1 MGMMEFKSLVELCE
15 NLEKTTK
22 RNVMVDMVAD
32 FCKRLGE
39 EEVEPAISMMLG
51 RAFPKYDPRTLDV
64 SWATL
69 SKVIRQLSG
78 ADRETFHSAFRAT
91 GDVGAATQAV
101 FEKKAAKKQSTL
113 FEKPLT
119 ILEVRKIFEHM
130 AGIKGQGS
138 KERKERLLETLLSR
152 ATPLEAKY
160 IVKIVTGE
168 MRTGFQEGLME
179 AAVSRAFSIPLKE
192 VQTASMLVG
201 DVSEV
206 AYIAKKLG
214 RNGVLSLNF
223 KVFRP
228 VKPMLAHMASSLNE
242 VFEEHGGKTALE
254 FKLDGARIQIHMA
267 NGDVK
272 IFSRRL
278 TDVTKSLPEVVDLAR
293 SEVRAREAILEGEV
307 IAVNDVGKP
316 MPFQHLMRRF
326 KRIHDIDEV
335 ARNVPVELYLFDILY
350 VDGES
355 VIRSPYVERRDR
367 LKEIAGNIPL
377 TKQKITGSLAEAEE
391 FLREAVSEGHEG
403 LMAKRLDSPYTPGVR
418 GKHWFKIKEV
428 LPPLDLVVVA
438 AEYGYGRR
446 HNWLSDYYLAARD
459 GDRFMIIGKTFK
471 GLTDDEIAEMTER
484 LKKIAVREEGNRV
497 IVLPRIVVEVAYN
510 EIQSSPKY
518 ESGMALRFARITRI
532 RDDKLPEE
540 ADTIETVR
548 KIYES
553 QFKRKAKIDF
563 KET

>member
-1 MGMMEFKSLVELCE
+1 
-15 NLEKTTK
+15 
-22 RNVMVDMVAD
+22 
-32 FCKRLGE
+32 RLSE
-39 EEVEPAISMMLG
+39 EEIEPAILMMLG
-51 RAFPKYDPRTLDV
+51 RAFPKYDPRNLDV

-69 SKVIRQLSG
+69 SKVIKKLSD
-78 ADRETFHSAFRAT
+78 ADWETFHSAFRNT
-91 GDVGAATQAV
+91 GDIGAAVQAV
-101 FEKKAAKKQSTL
+101 FEGRAAKKQSTL
-113 FEKPLT
+113 FNKPLT
-119 ILEVRKIFEHM
+119 ILEVKRIFEHI
-130 AGIKGQGS
+130 AEVKGQGS
-138 KERKERLLETLLSR
+138 KERKERLLEALFSHTS
-152 ATPLEAKY
+152 PIEAKY
-160 IVKIVTGE
+160 IVKIIIGE

-201 DVSEV
+201 DISEV
-206 AYIAKKLG
+206 AHVAKKLG
-214 RNGVLSLNF
+214 RSGVLNLGF

-242 VFEEHGGKTALE
+242 VFKEHGGETALE
-254 FKLDGARIQIHMA
+254 YKLDGARIQIHVA

-278 TDVTKSLPEVVDLAR
+278 TDVTKSLPEAVDLVR
-293 SEVRAREAILEGEV
+293 SEVKAREAILEGEV
-307 IAVNDVGKP
+307 IAVNDEGKP

-326 KRIHDIDEV
+326 KRIHGIDEV
-335 ARNVPVELYLFDILY
+335 ARSIPVKLYLFDILY

-355 VIRSPYVERRDR
+355 MIKAPYIERRNR

-377 TKQKITGSLAEAEE
+377 TKQKIINDLKEAEE

-418 GKHWFKIKEV
+418 GKHWFKVKEV
-428 LPPLDLVVVA
+428 LPPLDLVIVA

-446 HNWLSDYYLAARD
+446 HNWLSDYYLAARSGSD
-459 GDRFMIIGKTFK
+459 FVVVGKTFK
-471 GLTDDEIAEMTER
+471 GLTDDEIDEMTER
-484 LKKIAVREEGNRV
+484 LRKIAVREEGNRV
-497 IVLPRIVVEVAYN
+497 IVLPKIVVEVAYN
-510 EIQSSPKY
+510 EVQSSPKY
-518 ESGMALRFARITRI
+518 ESGMALRFARIIRI

-553 QFKRKAKIDF
+553 QFERKARIDL
-563 KET
+563 